1 MDAAALT
8 GRSSM
13 KVLLAVDD
21 SRCSEAALQSL
32 MTQIQPANAEV
43 CVVHVVEP
51 SLGDYQS
58 QDVFEGAH
66 GAKVGFAHEL
76 VERFA
81 KPLKEAGFATKTVVH
96 DGTAT
101 DAIVAFAEDYKPDYI
116 FLGSHG
122 RRGWKRLT
130 LGSVSEAVARHV
142 HSSVVIV
149 RTQQHA

>member
-1 MDAAALT
+1 
-8 GRSSM
+8 M
-13 KVLLAVDD
+13 KVLLAADD
-21 SRCSEAALQSL
+21 SRYSEAALQAL
-32 MTQIQPANAEV
+32 MTQIQPANTEV
-43 CVVHVVEP
+43 CVLHVVEA

-58 QDVFEGAH
+58 QDVFEGAR

-76 VERFA
+76 AERFA
-81 KPLKEAGFATKTVVH
+81 KPLKEAGFTTKTVVRE
-96 DGTAT
+96 GTAK
-101 DAIVAFAEDYKPDYI
+101 DAIVEFAESYKPDYI

-149 RTQQHA
+149 RAQPHA